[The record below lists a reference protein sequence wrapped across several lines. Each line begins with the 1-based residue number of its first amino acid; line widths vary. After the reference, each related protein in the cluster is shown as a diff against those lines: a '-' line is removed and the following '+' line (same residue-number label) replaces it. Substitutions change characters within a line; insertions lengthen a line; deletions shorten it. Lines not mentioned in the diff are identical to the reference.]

1 MKTPTA
7 EAQGPN
13 SSGSQVDGLLMR
25 SSSVRTYESCPRKW
39 LLQYTRKD
47 ALSSAAMDFGTE
59 MHLHLENWYKSG
71 KIPPGTPTGLAAR
84 ASMKHLPAPG
94 EHLLPEHNWL
104 RALRS
109 KGIEYTYSGTLDL
122 MDDRVYWD
130 AAGKRYMIFYDHK
143 STAGIK
149 WAKTPAELA
158 DDVSACAY
166 ALWMIDVYD
175 LDYVTCKW
183 VYTQRDAKLSIPV
196 VFTITKEQAQARW
209 ARTMKAV
216 DEMIPLMAAN
226 SAAAP
231 LSPDTLPG
239 NFSACD
245 EFGGCTYIE
254 ICDTLSS
261 VKEPVAISPL
271 VQINRKK
278 KEDTSMALSPLLTKL
293 QNRLPVKP
301 AAATAAPSAPVLA
314 KGVNPPDGP
323 QAGIDAASGATA
335 VDETAIENA
344 GPAPAPAPKATSKLT
359 LSGAANLAK
368 ANKEIAAAKAKS
380 SELITKAEAVD
391 LAEAAV
397 VHQATLQQ
405 RNDLADYSTDALLQ
419 EIFRR
424 AKG

>member
-1 MKTPTA
+1 MTA
-7 EAQGPN
+7 RDGVTAQGPN

-84 ASMKHLPAPG
+84 TSMKHLPAPG

-130 AAGKRYMIFYDHK
+130 ADGKRYMIFYDHK

-149 WAKTPAELA
+149 WAKTPTELA

-261 VKEPVAISPL
+261 VNEPVAISPL

-278 KEDTSMALSPLLTKL
+278 KEDTNMALSPLLTKL
-293 QNRLPVKP
+293 QNRLPVK
-301 AAATAAPSAPVLA
+301 AAPSLA

-335 VDETAIENA
+335 VEETEAVEVA
-344 GPAPAPAPKATSKLT
+344 KPAPAPKATSKLT
-359 LSGAANLAK
+359 LGGAANLAK
-368 ANKEIAAAKAKS
+368 ANKEIATKPAF
-380 SELITKAEAVD
+380 SERLKKAEAADV
-391 LAEAAV
+391 AEELPTAGP
-397 VHQATLQQ
+397 

>member
-1 MKTPTA
+1 MTA
-7 EAQGPN
+7 RDGVTAQGPN

-84 ASMKHLPAPG
+84 TSMKHLPAPG

-130 AAGKRYMIFYDHK
+130 ADGKRYMIFYDHK

-149 WAKTPAELA
+149 WAKTPTELA

-261 VKEPVAISPL
+261 VNEPVAISPL

-278 KEDTSMALSPLLTKL
+278 KEDTNMALSPLLTKL

-301 AAATAAPSAPVLA
+301 AAATAAPSTPVLA

-323 QAGIDAASGATA
+323 QAGIDAANGSTA
-335 VDETAIENA
+335 AEETEPVEVTK
-344 GPAPAPAPKATSKLT
+344 PAPAPTLKATSKLT

-368 ANKEIAAAKAKS
+368 ANKEIAAT
-380 SELITKAEAVD
+380 TKVVKEQTAA
-391 LAEAAV
+391 LAEPKILV
-397 VHQATLQQ
+397 PIEPS